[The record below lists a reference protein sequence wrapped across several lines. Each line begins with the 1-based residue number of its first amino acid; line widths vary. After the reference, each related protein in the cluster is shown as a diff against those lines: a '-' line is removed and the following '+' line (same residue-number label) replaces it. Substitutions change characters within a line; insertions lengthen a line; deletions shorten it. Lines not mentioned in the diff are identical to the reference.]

1 MVMTAADMSVS
12 KNSDTY
18 LYALRHIICER
29 RALSVKEGGEGGVD
43 NLSRRGRKQ
52 TGLRYAQ
59 DTGSVGLM
67 KNTRSVARVMAV

>member
-29 RALSVKEGGEGGVD
+29 RALSVKEGGR
-43 NLSRRGRKQ
+43 RRG
-52 TGLRYAQ
+52 GEFF
-59 DTGSVGLM
+59 M
-67 KNTRSVARVMAV
+67 TRP